1 MEVIEPDPPFPC
13 PNKSAVY
20 ECTVE
25 RYIGLRWIL
34 PTDDMTELSF
44 SGGFDMPGI
53 NISNGTFIAFLNTVD
68 LAEVSITSTLQIQR
82 LDNLNDSS
90 LTCGGVL
97 NGGGTV
103 DRMIT
108 ITVSGES

>member
-1 MEVIEPDPPFPC
+1 MIEPDPPIPC

-25 RYIGLRWIL
+25 GYIAIKWIL
-34 PTDDMTELSF
+34 PTDDMTTLVL
-44 SGGFDMPGI
+44 GGFEDLGSSE
-53 NISNGTFIAFLNTVD
+53 SNGTFTAFLNRSDRMGDTF
-68 LAEVSITSTLQIQR
+68 SITSTLQIQH

-90 LTCGGVL
+90 LTCGGVPIS
-97 NGGGTV
+97 GVTV
-103 DRMIT
+103 DRMIN